1 MQSPVERDRAGAPG
15 AIGGGLT
22 VTPKFIFGVNGQLNN
37 SLRCMQEEKRLI
49 YVAGHNII
57 IYNVEDKTQQFISG
71 SENATEINY
80 VTLSTSGNY
89 LAYCER
95 AEPRA

>member
-1 MQSPVERDRAGAPG
+1 
-15 AIGGGLT
+15 
-22 VTPKFIFGVNGQLNN
+22 
-37 SLRCMQEEKRLI
+37 MQEEKRLI

-57 IYNVEDKTQQFISG
+57 IYNVEEKTQQFISG

-95 AEPRA
+95 AEPRAQVTIYEIHSKKKRKTLPEPEMENL